1 MSTALSMTDQVKAL
15 IVAAM
20 PDAQVQVEGAGGHF
34 NIQVISSLFAGKSM
48 LEQQR
53 LVYSAITPLMKGNN
67 APVHA
72 VDSLKCRLP

>member
-34 NIQVISSLFAGKSM
+34 NIQVVSSQFAGKSM

>member
-20 PDAQVQVEGAGGHF
+20 PDAQVQVDGAGGHF

>member
-34 NIQVISSLFAGKSM
+34 NIQVVSSLFAGKSM